1 MKLINLACA
10 MLVVAGMTSCA
21 AESDESLNQNE
32 VNFSLEKTFNARS
45 LNYQEGNK
53 NALDL
58 SELTPISS
66 DEAEEILNT
75 LREQKN
81 ASYSYELKSKVG
93 EPGQN
98 VLTVSGKYSVGTQHA
113 FTLELT
119 MINYDDDNSLYY
131 KDNKAYASS
140 SDYKW
145 VLSGFGL
152 SSSGNEGMYKFECNS
167 YLYFK
172 IADEDLKF
180 IQVPVKVYGDY
191 NSVNHEMKFTY
202 SL

>member
-21 AESDESLNQNE
+21 AESDESLNLNE

-45 LNYQEGNK
+45 VNYQEGNK
-53 NALDL
+53 SALDL
-58 SELTPISS
+58 SEITPISL
-66 DEAEEILNT
+66 DEAEEILST
-75 LREQKN
+75 LREQKD
-81 ASYSYELKSKVG
+81 ASYTYELKSTTG

-98 VLTVSGKYSVGTQHA
+98 ILTVSGKYSVGKQHN

-119 MINYDDDNSLYY
+119 MITYDDDNSLYY

-145 VLSGFGL
+145 SLSGFGL

-172 IADEDLKF
+172 IAGEEMKYV
-180 IQVPVKVYGDY
+180 QVPVKVFGDY
-191 NSVNHEMKFTY
+191 NSTNHEMKFTY

>member
-1 MKLINLACA
+1 MKLINLVCA
-10 MLVVAGMTSCA
+10 MLIIAGLTSCT
-21 AESDESLNQNE
+21 AESNEALNQNE

-45 LNYQEGNK
+45 LSYQEGSK
-53 NALDL
+53 NALNL

-66 DEAEEILNT
+66 DEAEKILST
-75 LREQKN
+75 LREQKDT
-81 ASYSYELKSKVG
+81 SYTYELKSKVG

-98 VLTVSGKYSVGTQHA
+98 VLTVSGKYKVGEQHA

-119 MINYDDDNSLYY
+119 MITYSDDNSLYY
-131 KDNKAYASS
+131 KGNNAFASS

-145 VLSGFGL
+145 ALSGFGL

-172 IADEDLKF
+172 IVDEDIKF
-180 IQVPVKVYGDY
+180 VQVPVKVYGNY
-191 NSVNHEMKFTY
+191 NSTNHEMNFSY